1 MTRTAR
7 VTTKTRVTGKNNRT
21 TRQPLQTDRHSP
33 LPGFFWAIAWYG
45 DHRAGQWAASNKQ
58 TTFSQHGQKT
68 QYNNRSTRQ
77 QRLINSAS
85 TPHQLRINS
94 ALTPLWVHLAGR
106 ISGDMKP
113 VSLVRKRVKEKVD

>member
-7 VTTKTRVTGKNNRT
+7 VTTKTRVTGRNNRT

-85 TPHQLRINS
+85 TP
-94 ALTPLWVHLAGR
+94 LWVHLAGR